1 VSDTCVIRLRGYD
14 VASGTLGRLT
24 AGDDRPSVSGTLV
37 CGLLQAGHELVGAE
51 AVARGLSA
59 LAPGIRAHVAD
70 AIPGQWVPIA
80 SAEEA
85 FRCIA
90 EAANRDWPA
99 LHAELARHTVERAY
113 RTFWRMLLRLTTDGA
128 LVSRT
133 PVIFAKSYNRGRLVA
148 SILFPGRGEVELV
161 DWADAPDWPIRG
173 TQAGIETGLRIAGRR
188 NVRVESKRTQ
198 TGASFHVT
206 WR

>member
-1 VSDTCVIRLRGYD
+1 VGTEVVERGI
-14 VASGTLGRLT
+14 S
-24 AGDDRPSVSGTLV
+24 SV
-37 CGLLQAGHELVGAE
+37 E
-51 AVARGLSA
+51 
-59 LAPGIRAHVAD
+59 PGIRAQVAG

-80 SAEEA
+80 SAEET
-85 FRCIA
+85 FRGIA
-90 EAANRDWPA
+90 DAAKRDWPT
-99 LHAELARHTVERAY
+99 LHRELARHTVERAY
-113 RTFWRMLLRLTTDGA
+113 RTFWRMLLRLTSDSA

-161 DWADAPDWPIRG
+161 DWADVPDWPIRG

-188 NVRVESKRTQ
+188 NVRVEHKRTR
-198 TGASFHVT
+198 TGAGFTVT